1 MEAQEIT
8 ERALTVPEQAKGIV
22 IKSHDDY
29 ARAGEMLLV
38 IKDLRKEIDAT
49 FDPIIKKAHEAHK
62 EAVAQKKKVD
72 APLVEAEG
80 IIKPRISAWNTEQE
94 RLRREEEA
102 RLREIARKQEEER
115 LLMEAIAAEEEAK
128 ANGATKEE
136 AAQESAAI
144 MAEPVYV
151 APVVVPRMVPKVA
164 GIAMK
169 QVWKFRIVNPAIIP
183 REYMAVDEQ
192 KIGAVVR
199 ALKDQTRIAGVE
211 AYPEDTVAAGRR

>member
-1 MEAQEIT
+1 
-8 ERALTVPEQAKGIV
+8 
-22 IKSHDDY
+22 
-29 ARAGEMLLV
+29 MLLV

-80 IIKPRISAWNTEQE
+80 IIKPRIAAWNAEQE

-102 RLREIARKQEEER
+102 RLREIARKEEEER
-115 LLMEAIAAEEEAK
+115 QLLAAIDAEQSGDME
-128 ANGATKEE
+128 
-136 AAQESAAI
+136 ESAAI

-151 APVVVPRMVPKVA
+151 APVVIPKTVPKVA

-169 QVWKFRIVNPAIIP
+169 QVWKFRIVNASIVP
-183 REYMAVDEQ
+183 REYMTIDEQ

-199 ALKDQTRIAGVE
+199 ALKDQTRIPGIE